1 MEHGGKEIGGF
12 GVDPGL
18 DGGDGAFGEEVG
30 DGGTA
35 HVMDAMVDGAE
46 SWVVMVSMGGVGNFE
61 CWG

>member
-1 MEHGGKEIGGF
+1 MEHVGKEFGGF

-35 HVMDAMVDGAE
+35 HLVDAVVDGAE
-46 SWVVMVSMGGVGNFE
+46 SWVVMVSIREVGNFE
-61 CWG
+61 IW